1 MDVSSFV
8 KGLVRGSVDAFRHA
22 MVGPQGDVKVSK
34 FLPDYAQLVAEGRVW
49 RAQETTATA
58 SVVALP
64 TTAGLFTIGN
74 NEPDDGLWYVGLVAY
89 AYNAANAA
97 AIDNYS
103 LVGCLSQLPALT
115 GGIDVTMAQDLAK
128 TTIKSMGGVR
138 GGGYN
143 GKAILD
149 TGVTVTDDRWFP
161 VGPGSGSTGVAS
173 GTGGAAVFSH
183 LYGLVVLPPKTLF
196 SLVSTATSTS
206 NTTTKGFIWAE
217 VPRGYLLPS

>member
-1 MDVSSFV
+1 MDVLASMQ
-8 KGLVRGSVDAFRHA
+8 GLVRGSVDVMRRLA
-22 MVGPQGDVKVSK
+22 VGPQGDAKVSK
-34 FLPDYAQLVAEGRVW
+34 FLPDFAQLVAEGRVW

-74 NEPDDGLWYVGLVAY
+74 NEPDNGLWYVGIAAY

-128 TTIKSMGGVR
+128 TTVKSMSGTA

-149 TGVTVTDDRWFP
+149 TGVTITDDRFFP
-161 VGPGSGSTGVAS
+161 LGAGSGSTAVAS
-173 GTGGAAVFSH
+173 GTGGAAVFSW
-183 LYGLVVLPPKTLF
+183 LNGLVVLPPKTLL
-196 SLVSTATSTS
+196 SMVSTATSTS

-217 VPRGYLLPS
+217 VPRSWLLGS